1 LVFSREFT
9 ASAGL
14 SSESTRY
21 IEKDVEDA
29 RIAAEAE
36 ISQRNQ
42 SLQEYREKLAKLEA
56 NIHLAEVLAAGG
68 SAGLSSDVVHKDPL
82 QSQLDELM
90 QAFTSIRK
98 LRISCAALTNAE

>member
-1 LVFSREFT
+1 MFSREFT

-14 SSESTRY
+14 SSESARY

-36 ISQRNQ
+36 IVKRNQ
-42 SLQEYREKLAKLEA
+42 SLLEYREKLAKLEA

-68 SAGLSSDVVHKDPL
+68 SAGLSSDVVQKDPL

-90 QAFTSIRK
+90 QACI
-98 LRISCAALTNAE
+98 